1 MTGGGVLWLT
11 VFDHRMG
18 ISWPFPG
25 FGADSYCG
33 GASFMEDQAIEVIG
47 QIGQGEFRLRSGQ
60 ADGSDEEV
68 IAVLLVRKDVLNPCP
83 DC

>member
-1 MTGGGVLWLT
+1 MVEVL
-11 VFDHRMG
+11 
-18 ISWPFPG
+18 
-25 FGADSYCG
+25 
-33 GASFMEDQAIEVIG
+33 G

-60 ADGSDEEV
+60 ADGPDEEV